1 MGGAAEDMT
10 VTWEKREIDIVSAV
24 LEKDLTKV

>member
-1 MGGAAEDMT
+1 MDGAADMAM
-10 VTWEKREIDIVSAV
+10 TWEKREIDIVSAV